1 VQPRIGRYT
10 HLAVMHQPDD
20 DQPLSR
26 STPPVHGS
34 GGDDGSRAMDAAE
47 SDSTGTGGGYCL
59 LNFDAATGA
68 LILKAPIAQPPA
80 EARMRELFWLRY
92 V

>member
-1 VQPRIGRYT
+1 MQPRIGRYT

-34 GGDDGSRAMDAAE
+34 GGDDGRAMDAAE